1 MKGNHTMILLLVFVA
16 CTSLVHVNGQH
27 DMEPHTLT
35 TSSSSSRWPSWSW
48 PSWSRCWKRHEE
60 YKTCVSGSCSEWR
73 CSYLYKGW
81 PDACTLDCRS
91 GCFCKKGYFR
101 NRRGNCVLGYRCF
114 RDILPYVRTFDE

>member
-1 MKGNHTMILLLVFVA
+1 MSYEIRLLRCINTQEEVEQPI
-16 CTSLVHVNGQH
+16 SG
-27 DMEPHTLT
+27 T
-35 TSSSSSRWPSWSW
+35 TEDEKYHNKKSEASENADR
-48 PSWSRCWKRHEE
+48 RRDNLAGCWKRHEE

-114 RDILPYVRTFDE
+114 KDILPYVRTFDE